1 MFRSWSPEWGECK
14 WDILLAPRRR
24 CHLRESESWGGGLD
38 CGALMVW
45 PWRRGE
51 CTDWTRD

>member
-24 CHLRESESWGGGLD
+24 CHLRESESWGGLD

-51 CTDWTRD
+51 CTDWTLD